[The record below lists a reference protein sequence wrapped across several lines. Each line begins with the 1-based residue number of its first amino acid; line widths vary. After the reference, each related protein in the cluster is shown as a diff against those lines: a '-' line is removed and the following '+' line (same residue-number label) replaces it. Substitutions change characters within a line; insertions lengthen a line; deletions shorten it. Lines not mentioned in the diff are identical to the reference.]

1 MGAGLS
7 RTQSR
12 SDEPDVASSSD
23 WSVENPQCETA
34 ACSAAADSSTK
45 APAQTQQNN
54 TSKEADDKKA
64 KTKKEYEKICVDDVW
79 LEVDHTVVSNPPPL
93 KQETERTGW
102 HTVRI
107 FVSSTFRDFHSERD
121 VLVKKV
127 Y

>member
-1 MGAGLS
+1 MGAGS
-7 RTQSR
+7 SCT
-12 SDEPDVASSSD
+12 EPDVTSSSD

-34 ACSAAADSSTK
+34 ASAAADTSTK
-45 APAQTQQNN
+45 ALTQTQQSN
-54 TSKEADDKKA
+54 TSKETDDKKA
-64 KTKKEYEKICVDDVW
+64 KTKEAYEKICVDDVW
-79 LEVDHTVVSNPPPL
+79 LEVDQTVVSNPQPL

-127 Y
+127 H